1 MKHQALL
8 LFVVA
13 AAGMS
18 LIGDFNCFVRKICC
32 SLSSALLF
40 VCVPQRLSRAAPTLL
55 SYLSKLI
62 LLPFLAQFLM
72 VNATSNMLIFCLLVF
87 DTCAAGFCQLTGAF
101 VSKNRI
107 AAKASAPSAERAKS
121 RSKEAAK
128 NAKKE
133 SEGFLSKAKHAVL
146 GDSSSS
152 DSEDE
157 PLMSKAGRYNSDCS
171 KRAREAK
178 AKGKKAAS
186 HAKAAGADVKDATGD
201 AVTSGAQKVRAGTAS
216 AAATAA
222 EKLAQ
227 AKDAAASAAQSAG
240 STVTDAAGAAAEN
253 SAGLFENVR
262 HSVRESAERLKVP
275 VLHSPLQLI

>member
-1 MKHQALL
+1 M
-8 LFVVA
+8 
-13 AAGMS
+13 
-18 LIGDFNCFVRKICC
+18 
-32 SLSSALLF
+32 
-40 VCVPQRLSRAAPTLL
+40 
-55 SYLSKLI
+55 
-62 LLPFLAQFLM
+62 LM
-72 VNATSNMLIFCLLVF
+72 FCLLVF
-87 DTCAAGFCQLTGAF
+87 DTCAAGLCQLTGAF
-101 VSKNRI
+101 VSREQI
-107 AAKASAPSAERAKS
+107 LAKASAPSAERAKS

-146 GDSSSS
+146 GDSFSES
-152 DSEDE
+152 DDE
-157 PLMSKAGRYNSDCS
+157 PLMSKAGRYNSDGS
-171 KRAREAK
+171 KRASAAK

-201 AVTSGAQKVRAGTAS
+201 AVTSGAQKVRAGTAG
-216 AAATAA
+216 AAAAAA

-240 STVTDAAGAAAEN
+240 STVSDAAGAAAES

-275 VLHSPLQLI
+275 LMLFNLQLPLVIIACKTTTTVSSFRV